1 LSKVKINW
9 YRLVVILVLA
19 GSAGTATFMAF
30 KEHSLRRQ
38 LDQEVLAYENLLSE
52 KLQLEKQYNRLL
64 SEWSMV
70 KPAKVDSLRNVI
82 RMRDQELARLSG
94 MIRQLDE
101 MVDKLKTR

>member
-1 LSKVKINW
+1 
-9 YRLVVILVLA
+9 VVLILVLCI
-19 GSAGTATFMAF
+19 GISAYFVY
-30 KEHSLRRQ
+30 KEHVLRKR

-64 SEWSMV
+64 TEWSMV

-82 RMRDQELARLSG
+82 KMRDQELARLSV

-101 MVDKLKTR
+101 TVDKLKTR

>member
-1 LSKVKINW
+1 
-9 YRLVVILVLA
+9 VVLILVLCI
-19 GSAGTATFMAF
+19 GISAYFVY
-30 KEHSLRRQ
+30 KEHVLRKR

-64 SEWSMV
+64 AEWSMV

-82 RMRDQELARLSG
+82 KMRDQELARLSV

-101 MVDKLKTR
+101 TVDKLKTR